1 MVHFIVIEILKQK
14 TEVKIGINISNRGD
28 CVKLSNAILEV
39 TDREL
44 SYNTLRRLYRVVDGG
59 KPSDKTLDILS
70 QFNGYKN
77 YQHFI
82 DSFPYENSLK
92 HQFESFHLLSK
103 PNPIELI
110 NFIIHLKKISK
121 NFTTILIQIIREL
134 FYQENFQLINKIF
147 NLDILKINNYTY
159 DEVLQIGNSI
169 GFIFRT
175 KTTTTDKI
183 TILIGNRNFQDMIL
197 TVFVDYTALNFYY
210 GNWIKK
216 LLNIEKRP
224 LIEVFCKCVLNLK
237 NYLNN
242 KEIEYKEISYKKQF
256 HPILIGRVVSQ
267 KMLDN
272 NPAIFNDLVTISKLA
287 TNVSNFNIQYYY
299 EIILTALCCK
309 RFDIMSHIIKQFSK
323 IRNFDYHY
331 SIHHYAQFY
340 LMCSIYY
347 YKKKDVENYKSFR
360 KRINEDQLRLGYK
373 NTLMVILCILKFHT
387 NKNEQDKTLK
397 LYNEYSSL
405 LDLKR
410 LNHSFL
416 IHYFD

>member
-1 MVHFIVIEILKQK
+1 MIEILKQK
-14 TEVKIGINISNRGD
+14 TEVKIGININNRGD

-39 TDREL
+39 TDKEL
-44 SYNTLRRLYRVVDGG
+44 SYNTLRRLYHIVKGG

-92 HQFESFHLLSK
+92 YQFESFYLLSK
-103 PNPIELI
+103 PNPTKLV
-110 NFIIHLKKISK
+110 NFIIHLKKFSK
-121 NFTTILIQIIREL
+121 NFTIILIQIIREL
-134 FYQENFQLINKIF
+134 FYQENFQLINRIF

-175 KTTTTDKI
+175 KATTTDKI
-183 TILIGNRNFQDMIL
+183 TILLGNSNFQDMIL
-197 TVFVDYTALNFYY
+197 TVFVDYTYLNSYY
-210 GNWIKK
+210 GNWIKT
-216 LLNIEKRP
+216 LLHIEKRP

-237 NYLNN
+237 NYLNI
-242 KEIEYKEISYKKQF
+242 KEIKYKELFYEKTF

-267 KMLDN
+267 KM
-272 NPAIFNDLVTISKLA
+272 FSNDPTITKDLNIISKLA
-287 TNVSNFNIQYYY
+287 KNTFNFNIQYYY
-299 EIILTALCCK
+299 EMILTALCCK
-309 RFDIMSHIIKQFSK
+309 RFDIMSHIIDQFSHV
-323 IRNFDYHY
+323 RNFNYQY

-340 LMCSIYY
+340 LMCSFYY
-347 YKKKDVENYKSFR
+347 FKKKDIENYELSR
-360 KRINEDQLRLGYK
+360 RRINENQLRLGYK
-373 NTLMVILCILKFHT
+373 NTLMLMLCILNFHT
-387 NKNEQDKTLK
+387 NKKEQSKSLK
-397 LYNEYSSL
+397 LYTEYSNL
-405 LDLKR
+405 LNLKR